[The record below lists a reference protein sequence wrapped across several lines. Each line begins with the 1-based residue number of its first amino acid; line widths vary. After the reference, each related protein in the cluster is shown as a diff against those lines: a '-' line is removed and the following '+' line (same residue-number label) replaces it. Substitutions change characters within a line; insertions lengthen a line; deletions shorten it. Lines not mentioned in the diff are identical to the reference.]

1 MNSDQKIEIVETI
14 KSYLVKVEVLNIPE
28 DYKKVII
35 DQFSFL
41 VDLSKDDHDYDNLSF
56 IMDYRFLVETQMII
70 MSIDKLAPEIKQ
82 LALALQAI
90 LNRKQIALLSN

>member
-1 MNSDQKIEIVETI
+1 MNSDQKNKIVETI
-14 KSYLVKVEVLNIPE
+14 KPYLVKMEVLNIPD

-35 DQFSFL
+35 DQFNFL